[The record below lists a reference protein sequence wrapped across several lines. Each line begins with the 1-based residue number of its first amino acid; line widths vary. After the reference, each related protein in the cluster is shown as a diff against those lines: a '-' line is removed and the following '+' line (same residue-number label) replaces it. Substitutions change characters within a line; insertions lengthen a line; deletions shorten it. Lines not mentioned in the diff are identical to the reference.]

1 MIVDELAVTPRR
13 DGARLGVVRG
23 PARSIGVVTAMTL
36 SASGTGVI
44 IGSVARSLAHNRM
57 APWILARAAGITSYL
72 LLLTLVLLGMSLSAA
87 SRDRRRRTTIGRIR
101 VHVTLAAL
109 TLAFTVGH
117 VVALATDTY
126 AGVGWRGVFVP
137 MGASYRPVATTLGVI
152 GLWSGLIAGVTAALA
167 GRLPRR
173 LWWPIH
179 KVAAVS
185 LVLVW
190 FHGLLGGSD
199 SVALRWMYLSS
210 GSVVLLVAAFRYR
223 PRGQA
228 TSAVTP

>member
-1 MIVDELAVTPRR
+1 MIVDGLAVERR
-13 DGARLGVVRG
+13 RVGERRGVVRG
-23 PARSIGVVTAMTL
+23 PARSIGVVTALTL
-36 SASGTGVI
+36 SASATGVI

-57 APWILARAAGITSYL
+57 APWILARAAGITSYFL
-72 LLLTLVLLGMSLSAA
+72 LLALVLLGMSLSAA

-126 AGVGWRGVFVP
+126 AGVGWRGVVVP

-152 GLWSGLIAGVTAALA
+152 WLWSGLIAGVTAALA

-179 KVAAVS
+179 KVAVVS

-199 SVALRWMYLSS
+199 SSTLRWMYVSS
-210 GSVVLLVAAFRYR
+210 GLVVLLMAGVRYR
-223 PRGQA
+223 PRRQA
-228 TSAVTP
+228 ASEVSS